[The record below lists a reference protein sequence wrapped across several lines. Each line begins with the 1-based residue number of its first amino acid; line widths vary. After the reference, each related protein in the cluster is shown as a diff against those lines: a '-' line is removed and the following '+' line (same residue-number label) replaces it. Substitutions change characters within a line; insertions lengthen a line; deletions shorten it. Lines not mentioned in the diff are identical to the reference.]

1 MKRLLFTLAL
11 VLSLS
16 LFGVLVWL
24 VVARGGIRGGFADS
38 APLAEWLVA
47 LGTSGLAVATVLL
60 AREAR
65 NEAIAVREEAEQV
78 RRQVEVEAEQLVAAQ
93 RPLVMPV
100 MGEEKTDG
108 TRHVMLKNAG
118 VGPAINVRG
127 SLWWA
132 DSAGGASSL
141 QPEIL
146 APGDAVP
153 ARVTAEGAVVDW
165 SNASGYLRY
174 HDLGG
179 TEWQTHFRFRA
190 DEAGNIRVEVLI
202 VGPTRT
208 LGEPAYNTHG
218 WQNQPAEITLWQ
230 VA

>member
-1 MKRLLFTLAL
+1 MKRPVVTLAL

-16 LFGVLVWL
+16 IFGVLVWL
-24 VVARGGIRGGFADS
+24 VVARGGIRRGFADS

-100 MGEEKTDG
+100 MGEENTHG

-118 VGPAINVRG
+118 VGPAMNFEVR
-127 SLWWA
+127 S
-132 DSAGGASSL
+132 GGLTPRAARPRSSL
-141 QPEIL
+141 KS
-146 APGDAVP
+146 
-153 ARVTAEGAVVDW
+153 W
-165 SNASGYLRY
+165 
-174 HDLGG
+174 H
-179 TEWQTHFRFRA
+179 
-190 DEAGNIRVEVLI
+190 
-202 VGPTRT
+202 
-208 LGEPAYNTHG
+208 
-218 WQNQPAEITLWQ
+218 Q
-230 VA
+230 VMRCRRG